1 MPKREFL
8 TQIGKG
14 FKRVHFLLI
23 INKLTVLFIKT
34 GDNRKQ
40 KNIYYHLIITGYYHH
55 YLTNY
60 KTLIT
65 KR

>member
-1 MPKREFL
+1 MYY
-8 TQIGKG
+8 
-14 FKRVHFLLI
+14 LL
-23 INKLTVLFIKT
+23 KT

-60 KTLIT
+60 ETLIT
-65 KR
+65 QR